1 MYISGIDFPNEMID
15 AIVNE
20 ELVVFVGAGVSMGA
34 PTLLPNFE
42 KLAEEVAAGTG
53 EKPKK
58 DESCEAFLGRLKH
71 KGIDVNKRAAEILSE
86 KNLKPNQLHE
96 YIVNLFTDN
105 KGLKIVTTNYD
116 NMLEMVLQEK
126 GIDNVKIYDAPALPL
141 GDDVKGIV
149 HIHGN
154 VCEPEYMV
162 VTDDDFGKAYLSDG
176 YVARFLVKLFESY
189 PVLFIGYSY
198 NDVIVRYLT
207 RAMTKYKACKR
218 YILTDSKEGNWNEL
232 GIEPILYP
240 EKKYDI
246 LNESVN
252 QLAVRI
258 KRGISD
264 WENNLKLIGEKPPAD
279 LSIESEVLF
288 CLQDE
293 NKTRVL
299 MNCVHGKEWLWW
311 LETNGIFKNLFVEDA
326 QLSNIEV
333 AWGEWIIREF
343 LEKEHEEILLLIMK
357 YQNHMNKRFA
367 NMLADRIVNESIS
380 YSDETMKR
388 IVLLVEPYIDY
399 WWMIFRMH
407 ERVMNR
413 NMVTLGWKLFK
424 RLFDYRLI
432 LEKELYTLTEEKIRV
447 KHCFLT
453 DGHMIQNIWE
463 EYGEKY
469 LEFNPIEILEF
480 GKAHILSIHSVY
492 VNADKAS
499 HEKEPLDLLMLPLEE
514 QSNSYRE
521 HDPLV
526 KLCKIV
532 EEACVK
538 IASEETEFVR
548 EYIRQCIR
556 SESALLRKLGLK
568 LLRKVDCYDS
578 HEKNNLLLNNFS
590 LYAFG
595 EKQQIF
601 NLTASIFDDLSEE
614 EQSRLLNRIREGRQE
629 GEAKSIAYGK
639 YNWGVWLKQKCKPND
654 QVEKL
659 IAEIKEEYSY
669 FEPRNRPELDMDF
682 EPAIWIGNE
691 SPKTQDEI
699 FYMEKAELIE
709 LLKNYKGSEWKGPS
723 RNGLLINF
731 SNCVKREYF
740 WSEKVL
746 LALLEEFHGKA
757 DVWEYF
763 FSGLDKSE
771 FTTQEYIQLLTL
783 MKKEW
788 LILEQ
793 GRNISNILE
802 QCINQKETK
811 DHFKKYREQLHEISV
826 YIWNN
831 RKPEERYE
839 TLDLMNRCINCTTG
853 LITSCW
859 IKMLSYEKRKTIPKM
874 YKEYFGECLGENNP
888 ERYQS
893 ICILA
898 GQIAYLFPRNK
909 AWCRANLLPFFT
921 SKNQEEFAAAWE
933 GVAWHR
939 RLYKELADEMLE
951 IYLSAVER
959 LSELK
964 GEARKGFIDLYTL
977 LLIYAVE
984 DPIQE
989 FIPGFFNVA
998 EEKDKVHFAY
1008 MIEQTLENMNEIQK
1022 ENLWNSWLKKYW
1034 INRMNNIPMAISDAE
1049 GNKMLSWLLKLNA
1062 LYPEAVELFVSGTQ
1076 ITKADSFFWYNL
1088 KEEKWG
1094 EKYPEETVKL
1104 ILYLLNK
1111 NAVEYHDVRN
1121 IRKILDDMGD
1131 LSEESRRKVRE
1142 GFLAKGYEG

>member
-1 MYISGIDFPNEMID
+1 MAKEQLTF
-15 AIVNE
+15 AIFTYKCKN
-20 ELVVFVGAGVSMGA
+20 L
-34 PTLLPNFE
+34 
-42 KLAEEVAAGTG
+42 
-53 EKPKK
+53 
-58 DESCEAFLGRLKH
+58 
-71 KGIDVNKRAAEILSE
+71 NKRMR
-86 KNLKPNQLHE
+86 K
-96 YIVNLFTDN
+96 
-105 KGLKIVTTNYD
+105 
-116 NMLEMVLQEK
+116 EK
-126 GIDNVKIYDAPALPL
+126 GIENVKIYDAPALPL
-141 GDDVKGIV
+141 GDNVKGIV

-162 VTDDDFGKAYLSDG
+162 VTDDDFGKAYLSDE

-207 RAMTKYKACKR
+207 RAMTKYNACKR
-218 YILTDSKEGNWNEL
+218 YILTDSKEGNWSEL

-264 WENNLKLIGEKPPAD
+264 WENNLKLIGEKPPTD
-279 LSIESEVLF
+279 LSMESEVLF

-293 NKTRVL
+293 NKIRVL

-311 LETNGIFKNLFVEDA
+311 LEANGIFKNLFMEDV

-343 LEKEHEEILLLIMK
+343 LEKEYEEILLLIMK
-357 YQNHMNKRFA
+357 YQNHMNKKFA
-367 NMLADRIVNESIS
+367 NLLADWIINESIT
-380 YSDETMKR
+380 YSDETVKR

-399 WWMIFRMH
+399 WWYFFRIH
-407 ERVMNR
+407 ECVMNR
-413 NMVTLGWKLFK
+413 NMVTLGWKIFK
-424 RLFDYRLI
+424 RLFDYKLI
-432 LEKELYTLTEEKIRV
+432 LEKELYTLTEERV
-447 KHCFLT
+447 KVKHGFFADEYT
-453 DGHMIQNIWE
+453 VRKVWE
-463 EYGEKY
+463 EHGEKY

-492 VNADKAS
+492 VNTDKAS
-499 HEKEPLDLLMLPLEE
+499 KEKEPLELVMLPLEE
-514 QSNSYRE
+514 QEDSYRE
-521 HDPLV
+521 HDLLV
-526 KLCKIV
+526 TLCKIV
-532 EEACVK
+532 EAACTK
-538 IASEETEFVR
+538 IGSEEKEFIR
-548 EYIRQCIR
+548 TYIKHCIR
-556 SESALLRKLGLK
+556 TESALLRKLGLK
-568 LLRKVDCYDS
+568 LLRKTDCYDS
-578 HEKNNLLLNNFS
+578 HEKIDLLLNNFS

-595 EKQQIF
+595 EKEQIF
-601 NLTASIFDDLSEE
+601 NLATSIFDDLSEE
-614 EQSRLLNRIREGRQE
+614 EQSRLLNKIREGRQE
-629 GEAKSIAYGK
+629 GEEKSIAYGK
-639 YNWGVWLKQKCKPND
+639 YNWGVWLKQKCKPNE

-669 FEPRNRPELDMDF
+669 FEPRNRPELDIEF
-682 EPAIWIGNE
+682 EPAIWSGDE

-699 FYMEKAELIE
+699 FYMEITELIG
-709 LLKNYKGSEWKGPS
+709 LLKNYKGSEWRGPS
-723 RNGLLINF
+723 RNGLLISF
-731 SNCVKREYF
+731 SNCLKRDF
-740 WSEKVL
+740 SWSEKIL
-746 LALLEEFHGKA
+746 LALLDEFHGKA
-757 DVWEYF
+757 DVWDYF

-771 FTTQEYIQLLTL
+771 FTTEEYIQLLTL
-783 MKKEW
+783 IKKEW
-788 LILEQ
+788 LVLQQ

-802 QCINQKETK
+802 KCIKQKETK
-811 DHFKKYREQLHEISV
+811 EHFKKYREQLHENSL

-831 RKPEERYE
+831 RKMGEGYE

-859 IKMLSYEKRKTIPKM
+859 IKMLFYEKGKTIPKR
-874 YKEYFGECLGENNP
+874 YKDYFKEALSENNP
-888 ERYQS
+888 ERNQS
-893 ICILA
+893 ICLLA

-909 AWCRANLLPFFT
+909 TWCRANLLPFFT
-921 SKNQEEFAAAWE
+921 SSNQEEFAAAWE

-951 IYLSAVER
+951 IYLTAVDR

-977 LLIYAVE
+977 LLIYVVE

-989 FIPGFFNVA
+989 FIPRFLKAA
-998 EEKDKVHFAY
+998 EEKDKAHFAH

-1034 INRMNNIPMAISDAE
+1034 INRMNNIPVAISEDE
-1049 GNKMLSWLLKLNA
+1049 GAKMLFWLLKLDT
-1062 LYPEAVELFVSGTQ
+1062 LYPEAVGLFVSGTQ

-1088 KEEKWG
+1088 KEEKWA

-1111 NAVEYHDVRN
+1111 DAVEYYDVRN
-1121 IRKILDDMGD
+1121 IRRILDDMEN

-1142 GFLAKGYEG
+1142 VFLAKGYEG